1 MKAKCPHCKNKWSVS
16 RKYSGATLQCPTCRK
31 PVGLAPSVPI
41 FALMLTALISA
52 ALAVAVSSRITS
64 AKTDVGKV
72 NSATADLQ
80 TKLNAATVE
89 LEKFNTEFARIQTEL
104 GRAAAQPAMAQP
116 LIASSKTY
124 SMVDVVPDAMKN
136 LSSEPADQ
144 NDLPQP
150 QKSDSSLDDV
160 DSLFVFDG
168 NISRSMGEQ
177 IVLAKSIRKTNQFTY
192 SNFKYV
198 PPFVLD
204 EVAALRFAPGES
216 VPQNAE
222 GLKIIMYVVQD
233 GTYKYKETIGA
244 IEIPKEVNQYRQ
256 TNLID
261 VPDQKLVEFQPEQA
275 IPGMSRRLPQPGRG
289 PAPGRQPPQGRRP
302 PQGRQPPQ
310 RPRPR

>member
-1 MKAKCPHCKNKWSVS
+1 
-16 RKYSGATLQCPTCRK
+16 
-31 PVGLAPSVPI
+31 VGLAPSVPI

-52 ALAVAVSSRITS
+52 ALAVAVSSRIIS
-64 AKTDVGKV
+64 AKSDVGKV

-116 LIASSKTY
+116 LVARSKSY
-124 SMVDVVPDAMKN
+124 SMINVPDIIKN
-136 LSSEPADQ
+136 LSAEPADQ
-144 NDLPQP
+144 NNLPQP
-150 QKSDSSLDDV
+150 QKPDSPLDDV
-160 DSLFVFDG
+160 DSLLVFDG
-168 NISRSMGEQ
+168 NITRSMGEQ

-204 EVAALRFAPGES
+204 EVSALQFAPDEP

-222 GLKIIMYVVQD
+222 GSKINMYVVQD

-244 IEIPKEVNQYRQ
+244 IEIPKEVNKYRQ

-261 VPDQKLVEFQPEQA
+261 VPDQKLVEFQADQPL
-275 IPGMSRRLPQPGRG
+275 PTSRRGTPQPKRR
-289 PAPGRQPPQGRRP
+289 PAPGKR
-302 PQGRQPPQ
+302 PPQ
-310 RPRPR
+310 RPQPR

>member
-16 RKYSGATLQCPTCRK
+16 RKYSGATLECPACRK
-31 PVGLAPSVPI
+31 PVGLAPSPPI

-52 ALAVAVSSRITS
+52 ALAVAVSSQIIFS
-64 AKTDVGKV
+64 KTDVGKV
-72 NSATADLQ
+72 NSAAAEVQ
-80 TKLNAATVE
+80 TKINVVTAR

-104 GRAAAQPAMAQP
+104 DRAAAQPAMAQP
-116 LIASSKTY
+116 LIARAKTY
-124 SMVDVVPDAMKN
+124 SMVNVLDTIKN

-150 QKSDSSLDDV
+150 QKSDLPLDDV
-160 DSLFVFDG
+160 DSLLVFDG
-168 NISRSMGEQ
+168 NITRSMGEQ
-177 IVLAKSIRKTNQFTY
+177 IVLAKSIRKTDQLTY

-204 EVAALRFAPGES
+204 EVAALRFASGES

-222 GLKIIMYVVQD
+222 GSRITMFVVQD

-244 IEIPKEVNQYRQ
+244 IEIPKEVNKYRQ

-261 VPDQKLVEFQPEQA
+261 VPKQKLVEFQAEQPLPTA
-275 IPGMSRRLPQPGRG
+275 RRGAPQAGSR
-289 PAPGRQPPQGRRP
+289 PARGRRP

-310 RPRPR
+310 RPQPR